1 MPLRTWEASL
11 TQGLFPAR
19 GDKLAEAAG
28 WAAMGYRGL
37 RLKPGCLSHHVL
49 CIQLWPQLRLS
60 HFVEQQL
67 WPRGAAK

>member
-1 MPLRTWEASL
+1 
-11 TQGLFPAR
+11 
-19 GDKLAEAAG
+19 
-28 WAAMGYRGL
+28 MGYRGL

-60 HFVEQQL
+60 HFVEEQL